1 MITVYTFQ
9 MDFLV
14 YYANVSVSSAVE
26 QWSSLLIIITELT

>member
-1 MITVYTFQ
+1 

-26 QWSSLLIIITELT
+26 QWSSLLMIITELNLSA